1 MNEDRIYETLNTTP
15 EGEGARTSDVADAS
29 VEASEPTDAGAMI
42 AKNPTD
48 TRQSSSR
55 RGEKKEPVDMQL
67 SPQKRPPAGARRSG
81 SGGERKK
88 EGADV
93 GLSPQGGSGT
103 QRASSDVSGMEQV
116 SSDEMSMEQ
125 RKEFAAKRRRAEQRA
140 AVDRA
145 VSSALEQERERFRTE
160 RDETAFHE
168 RIDAELREIH
178 RLDPSIRSAED
189 LLKMPAAREFYEYV
203 RRGNTFIDAYYLA
216 NRERLTAAAAEA
228 ARQQTMNAHR
238 SKDHL
243 HPSGNSRG
251 AGAASVPAEEMRMF
265 KLLNPAATEAE
276 IQAYYNRSR

>member
-1 MNEDRIYETLNTTP
+1 MNEDRIYESLSATP
-15 EGEGARTSDVADAS
+15 EGEGARESNVADAS
-29 VEASEPTDAGAMI
+29 AEASEPTDAGAMI
-42 AKNPTD
+42 EENPA
-48 TRQSSSR
+48 
-55 RGEKKEPVDMQL
+55 E
-67 SPQKRPPAGARRSG
+67 ARRNALQR
-81 SGGERKK
+81 GGKKK
-88 EGADV
+88 EGADMKP
-93 GLSPQGGSGT
+93 SASAGG
-103 QRASSDVSGMEQV
+103 GMERV
-116 SSDEMSMEQ
+116 SSDAMSVEQ
-125 RKEFAAKRRRAEQRA
+125 RRGFAAKRRRAEQRD

-145 VSSALEQERERFRTE
+145 VSSALEQERERRKSE
-160 RDETAFHE
+160 RDEAAFRE

-178 RLDPSIRSAED
+178 RLDPSIRSPED

-251 AGAASVPAEEMRMF
+251 AGAASVPAEEMQMF
-265 KLLNPAATEAE
+265 KLLNPAASEAE